1 MGAISCKWSPD
12 HIWEGNQSQL
22 TAAINR
28 RIPSGI
34 HLARQSVRDGSI
46 IKFRNW
52 ERSIGSF
59 RRSIN
64 VPNLYWALKNFYE
77 IGDCHRPLQDTM
89 DWDCKERK
97 QNTYWTQQKG
107 SPMHLIMI
115 VCKMKAFLCR
125 CVSLGLNERFQSVD
139 SYPMSKCGTGCS
151 VHFIVTGNLRA
162 AWIHSVSISLVL
174 INNNKRIDVF
184 PFARTLQTYGFS
196 RIHEGLKFATP

>member
-1 MGAISCKWSPD
+1 MGAISCKWNPD
-12 HIWEGNQSQL
+12 HIWERNQSQL

-107 SPMHLIMI
+107 SPMHFIMI
-115 VCKMKAFLCR
+115 VCKMKMLSDNR
-125 CVSLGLNERFQSVD
+125 DKIESIPVSLCVLGFEWKVSVCWFLSNVKMWNRLLRPLYCD
-139 SYPMSKCGTGCS
+139 RQFEGCMNS
-151 VHFIVTGNLRA
+151 FCL
-162 AWIHSVSISLVL
+162 
-174 INNNKRIDVF
+174 
-184 PFARTLQTYGFS
+184 
-196 RIHEGLKFATP
+196 